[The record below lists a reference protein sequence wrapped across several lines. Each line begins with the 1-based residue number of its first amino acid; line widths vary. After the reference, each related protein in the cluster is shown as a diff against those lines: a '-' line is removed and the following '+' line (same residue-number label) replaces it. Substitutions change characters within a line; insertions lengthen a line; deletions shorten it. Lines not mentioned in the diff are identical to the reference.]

1 MSSQPIIIV
10 DPSRTQ
16 SKGRDAQSMN
26 ITAAKAVADILA
38 PTLGPKGMDKM
49 MVDPTGEIIITND
62 GAAILATLDIQNPSA
77 KTIVNIARI
86 QQDEAGDGT
95 TSAVLLAGEMLKKA
109 EKLLADGVHPTSIVN
124 GYRMAS
130 HKSLEILENMA
141 ISISDDDADSLKNIA
156 KTAMTGKHVDVAGD
170 KLSGICVD
178 TIKAIMQ
185 DGKADITKWIKFQH
199 KIGGTVEDTEFIN
212 GIVLDKPVADFNMPH
227 RIENAKIAMID
238 VGFQARKTNKK
249 SKITISTAEDLEAFN
264 TAEEDILQHE
274 VAILKK
280 LGANVLITTKGMDD
294 LGLGILAK
302 AGILG
307 VRRIHDNDMQKIS
320 SATGAQIVSDI
331 HALDESN
338 LGNAGLVEERGG
350 TDDYLLYIE
359 DCDNPKSVTIILHGS
374 TEQVCEA
381 IERALDDALQVVA
394 DTMEDKNL
402 VAGGGAPEIE
412 LSLRLKEFAHT
423 LAGREQMAAISFAQ
437 SFEVIPRTL
446 AVNAGLDPIDTI
458 VALRSSHQGD
468 GANKN
473 AGLNVDTGEA
483 MDMLN
488 ANVIEPLRIKTQMI
502 KSAVDAVTMILRV
515 DDILAARQQDMMD
528 VDAAHNIHNYD
539 MDNPYRQQLGQGC
552 L

>member
-1 MSSQPIIIV
+1 MSSRPIIIV

-62 GAAILATLDIQNPSA
+62 GAAILASLAIEHPSA
-77 KTIVNIARI
+77 RAIVNIARV

-109 EKLLADGVHPTSIVN
+109 EKLIADGVHPTSIVN

-130 HKSLEILENMA
+130 RKALEILEGLA
-141 ISISDDDADSLKNIA
+141 ITISDDDLEHFKNIA
-156 KTAMTGKHVDVAGD
+156 KTAMTGKHVDVASD
-170 KLSGICVD
+170 KLSGVCVD
-178 TIKAIMQ
+178 TINAIMQ

-199 KIGGTVEDTEFIN
+199 KVGGTVNDTEFIN
-212 GIVLDKPVADFNMPH
+212 GIVLSSPVADFNMPH
-227 RIENAKIAMID
+227 SVKDAKIAMID
-238 VGFQARKTNKK
+238 VGFQARKTSKK
-249 SKITISTAEDLEAFN
+249 SKITITTAQDLEAFN
-264 TAEEDILQHE
+264 TAEEDILLHE

-294 LGLGILAK
+294 LGLAILAK

-307 VRRIHDNDMQKIS
+307 IRRIHDNDMQMIS
-320 SATGAQIVSDI
+320 SATSAQIVSDI

-338 LGNAGLVEERGG
+338 LGYAGIVEERGG

-359 DCDNPKSVTIILHGS
+359 GCHNPKSVTIIIHGS

-394 DTMEDKNL
+394 DTMEDKTL
-402 VAGGGAPEIE
+402 VAGGGASEIE
-412 LSLRLKEFAHT
+412 LALRLKEFAHT
-423 LAGREQMAAISFAQ
+423 LPGREQMAALAFAQ

-446 AVNAGLDPIDTI
+446 AINAGLDPIDSI
-458 VALRSSHQGD
+458 VALRSSHQSKD
-468 GANKN
+468 GKHT
-473 AGLNVDTGEA
+473 GLNVDTGEA
-483 MDMLN
+483 VDMYK
-488 ANVIEPLRIKTQMI
+488 ANVVEPLRIKTQMV
-502 KSAVDAVTMILRV
+502 KSASDAVTMILRV
-515 DDILAARQQDMMD
+515 DDILAAARKDVLD
-528 VDAAHNIHNYD
+528 VDPTHNAHNYD
-539 MDNPYRQQLGQGC
+539 MTNLNRQHLGQGC